1 MKERGRGRDARR
13 ETEFDE
19 LQATHHAD
27 MLAIEQ
33 KYQADLM
40 ATRISG
46 AKNLNLHNLEMAAMD
61 FQHKHETDEMS
72 MRQRNQV
79 DALSR
84 ANDAKAATQTKEMK
98 ALKDGNQWKMD
109 DMCALMREIDTL
121 EAQLAASTE
130 RFFALAEKI
139 EDERATMRSF
149 EELARLTESVMAAQ
163 MKHIRCVREE
173 MAEAQRKAEKVSV
186 EGSVKELHKVFK
198 TLMAD
203 QDRSRNRMSRHIDA
217 FEKANQKL
225 LAKYKEI
232 LD

>member
-1 MKERGRGRDARR
+1 
-13 ETEFDE
+13 
-19 LQATHHAD
+19 
-27 MLAIEQ
+27 
-33 KYQADLM
+33 
-40 ATRISG
+40 
-46 AKNLNLHNLEMAAMD
+46 
-61 FQHKHETDEMS
+61 
-72 MRQRNQV
+72 MRQ
-79 DALSR
+79 
-84 ANDAKAATQTKEMK
+84 
-98 ALKDGNQWKMD
+98 
-109 DMCALMREIDTL
+109 IDKI
-121 EAQLAASTE
+121 EAQSENSSE